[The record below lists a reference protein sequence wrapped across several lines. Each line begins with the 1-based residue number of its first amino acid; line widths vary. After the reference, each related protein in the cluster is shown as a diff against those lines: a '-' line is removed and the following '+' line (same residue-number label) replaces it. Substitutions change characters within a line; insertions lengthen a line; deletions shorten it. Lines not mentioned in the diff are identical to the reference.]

1 MKTLFYI
8 AVGIAAVVVILY
20 IITTIIGA
28 IYCEEGLEGYEDKW
42 SSERA
47 EKIYYILCP
56 IWFVLLIVDVV
67 LIIISTL

>member
-8 AVGIAAVVVILY
+8 AVGIAAVIVVLY
-20 IITTIIGA
+20 IITTIIGW

>member
-8 AVGIAAVVVILY
+8 AVGIAAVIVTLY

-28 IYCEEGLEGYEDKW
+28 IYCEEGFEGYEDKW

-56 IWFVLLIVDVV
+56 IWFTLLIIDVV
-67 LIIISTL
+67 LIIFFIL